1 MNEPLDGKESTREAE
16 DANDYDGVEDGQVL
30 TNSTGTKYTYYYHC
44 WICKRARSGEMK
56 VTKN

>member
-30 TNSTGTKYTYYYHC
+30 TNGTGTSGLC
-44 WICKRARSGEMK
+44 RPRSGEMK